1 MKQFVLIVTVLLL
14 VVLVWSQLDS
24 ATPVATERS
33 AARIVS
39 VEGNGEIEVAP
50 DIIRLNFNITAFH
63 ESDIT
68 AAKNDVDARAS
79 AAAKALLELGVN
91 EDDITSSSFHI
102 NIVDDYRNRTE
113 PPRPREQRV
122 SRSVEVILRD
132 TSTYNAVL
140 QALVENGISEITQIQ
155 PDVSNYEALKQQAL
169 ADAAADARQ
178 QAEFL
183 AEQFDAR
190 LRQVHQIG
198 RQNIQRHF
206 GMQEVMASAAKRD
219 GAEPSAPHE
228 FKPGKVKVTSNVYAE
243 FELAKR

>member
-1 MKQFVLIVTVLLL
+1 MKQFVLILTVLLL

-24 ATPVATERS
+24 TAPVSSERS
-33 AARIVS
+33 AARLVS

-63 ESDIT
+63 ESDIA

-79 AAAKALLELGVN
+79 AAAKALLSLGVK
-91 EDDITSSSFHI
+91 EEDITSSSFHV
-102 NIVDDYRNRTE
+102 NIVDDYRNR
-113 PPRPREQRV
+113 PDRPREQRV

-169 ADAAADARQ
+169 AAAAADARQ

-190 LRQVHQIG
+190 LSRVHQIG

-206 GMQEVMASAAKRD
+206 GMQEVMAAAKRD
-219 GAEPSAPHE
+219 EGGAPHE

>member
-24 ATPVATERS
+24 ATPVTSERS
-33 AARIVS
+33 IERIVS

-50 DIIRLNFNITAFH
+50 DLIRLHFNITAFH
-63 ESDIT
+63 ESDIA

-79 AAAKALLELGVN
+79 AAAKALLNLGVK

-102 NIVDDYRNRTE
+102 NIVDDFRNRTE

-122 SRSVEVILRD
+122 SRSVELVLRD
-132 TSTYNAVL
+132 TSAYNAVL
-140 QALVENGISEITQIQ
+140 QALVDNGISEITQIQ

-169 ADAAADARQ
+169 AAAAADARQ

-183 AEQFDAR
+183 AEQFGAR
-190 LRQVHQIG
+190 LGHVHQIG

-206 GMQEVMASAAKRD
+206 GMQEVMATAKRD
-219 GAEPSAPHE
+219 GAEAPHE